1 MKPTS
6 TPMSL
11 LAHDLGVRSS
21 GSPGRDLIQRLENYC
36 LDLLGTTSPL
46 EFALLLQSSEVQT
59 RQVLEELLEWTVVDD
74 DFLLI
79 ALVAL
84 AQELELTASRLCR
97 GYPSDDTISEVL
109 TQATVA
115 MRRSQELAE
124 GERVE
129 FVLGHAFSRT
139 RSEQRR
145 LARHNVPTIRIPY
158 DCDVEEP
165 EVELEGATLTLL
177 FTAVETRVISAA
189 DLELIN
195 KSRGVGKSLRNLAD
209 ESGDSY
215 LMLRKRRSRAE
226 FKLRQHM
233 RAKGVI
239 Q

>member
-1 MKPTS
+1 
-6 TPMSL
+6 
-11 LAHDLGVRSS
+11 
-21 GSPGRDLIQRLENYC
+21 
-36 LDLLGTTSPL
+36 
-46 EFALLLQSSEVQT
+46 
-59 RQVLEELLEWTVVDD
+59 
-74 DFLLI
+74 
-79 ALVAL
+79 
-84 AQELELTASRLCR
+84 
-97 GYPSDDTISEVL
+97 
-109 TQATVA
+109 
-115 MRRSQELAE
+115 
-124 GERVE
+124 
-129 FVLGHAFSRT
+129 
-139 RSEQRR
+139 
-145 LARHNVPTIRIPY
+145 
-158 DCDVEEP
+158 VEEP